1 MLKKLLKY
9 DLKYVFKVLI
19 IFYTLSIFFA
29 VLTRYFFSIDNC
41 FLFNVIAQVCS
52 GITISMIFNI
62 LINNIM
68 RLWVRFQNNFYKDE
82 GYLTHTLPVKR
93 TILFL
98 SKNLTSVISLLVSF
112 IIIAL
117 SLCIAYYSKDNLTLL
132 KTILLPIANLYNTNV
147 ISILSAFLF
156 ILFLEVA
163 NAIQAGYIGIV
174 LGHKMNDIKTGFSVI
189 YGFVT
194 YVLSQIIAIAMVF
207 IVALFNKNLMN
218 LFYTTEAIDLD
229 MVKLIIYLAIGIYS
243 ILVIVGYLVN
253 LRLFKAGINI
263 D

>member
-1 MLKKLLKY
+1 
-9 DLKYVFKVLI
+9 
-19 IFYTLSIFFA
+19 
-29 VLTRYFFSIDNC
+29 
-41 FLFNVIAQVCS
+41 
-52 GITISMIFNI
+52 
-62 LINNIM
+62 
-68 RLWVRFQNNFYKDE
+68 
-82 GYLTHTLPVKR
+82 VKR